1 MNAAHSTANPP
12 SWGGWQVSLRC
23 RRCLSEADELTFT
36 VQRQNT
42 PYTTYLSAR
51 LLTELASAMNREW
64 KIFTPSYS
72 PDGALRPL
80 SAKLQRRRPPSQL
93 RIYTAQVRA

>member
-1 MNAAHSTANPP
+1 MNAALSTANPP

-23 RRCLSEADELTFT
+23 CRCLSEADELTLT

-42 PYTTYLSAR
+42 RFTTYLSAH
-51 LLTELASAMNREW
+51 LLTELASAMNLEW

-93 RIYTAQVRA
+93 RIDTAQVRA